1 MPARTPLLAHPVHP
15 HRRVSER
22 RRWKARSS
30 AGTSIRCASEWN
42 RPSGSLCARSTTL
55 SSDVDMNSSV
65 NASAM
70 FPQLRLTSARAA
82 FARPGP
88 HATAFPDVFAPMQ
101 PSDSLAPL
109 RSPLRSSPRHR
120 TYLGTQG
127 LFFTARTGAPAVRCN
142 AGDISTPAPPLP
154 ALSRGESRVSQV
166 PGPSSSCVPWSS
178 TPPGAKRPS
187 PALGAPAVAFKSPE
201 TLGTRNRSLSWLYI
215 SRPTRSRTYAS
226 PSPLPFPAQGSL
238 PARAGSP
245 LAGRDSHP
253 LDDKQGFVEST
264 HTPFLLDQPRLVA
277 PGVGL

>member
-1 MPARTPLLAHPVHP
+1 MSDNPTSGQIPT
-15 HRRVSER
+15 HRFES
-22 RRWKARSS
+22 SS
-30 AGTSIRCASEWN
+30 APQIAECGIRCSPFIRAFAQPLTHGFLHQCVGHVSPTQAHTN
-42 RPSGSLCARSTTL
+42 TGRLCSAGSARHRVPRRLRSY
-55 SSDVDMNSSV
+55 
-65 NASAM
+65 AA
-70 FPQLRLTSARAA
+70 LRLPCPR
-82 FARPGP
+82 RP
-88 HATAFPDVFAPMQ
+88 
-101 PSDSLAPL
+101 
-109 RSPLRSSPRHR
+109 PLRSSLANGLPRC
-120 TYLGTQG
+120 GG
-127 LFFTARTGAPAVRCN
+127 LVLCRRTGASADRCN

-277 PGVGL
+277 PSV